1 MSEGKQLIA
10 EKQIFIGCDVSKY
23 TLDFA
28 IYQRGIDYRKFKH
41 HQVSNDEVGFKEF
54 LKWLKGNG
62 MKKQKELVVA
72 LEHTGFY
79 SLGLAEW
86 LYRKKITFCYLH
98 PLNVKN
104 YISSAHNKNDSED
117 ACMIADYL
125 YTMRE
130 KLTPSTPEPSEI
142 KKLREL
148 RNERALIIKSRT
160 SFLNL
165 LKTIEETA
173 SINRINKIINELTTQ
188 VKAIEKCILALVN
201 SDENIKNNYN
211 LITSIPGI
219 GLINAINTIIATANF
234 TRFQTARQFA
244 KFCCICP
251 LSNES
256 GISVR
261 GGDHISKKGHN
272 ELKADLTEAARSTI
286 IYDSQM
292 KTYYKRKRDQGKSH
306 GCVMN
311 AIKFKLVCRM
321 FAVVIRQTPYVDF
334 EKYRKNGH

>member
-1 MSEGKQLIA
+1 MSEDKQLIA

-41 HQVSNDEVGFKEF
+41 HQVSNDEAGFKEL
-54 LKWLKGNG
+54 LKWLKSNG
-62 MKKQKELVVA
+62 VKKYKDTVVGI
-72 LEHTGFY
+72 EHTGYY
-79 SLGLAEW
+79 SNALAEW
-86 LYRKKITFCYLH
+86 LFRKKITFCYLH
-98 PLNVKN
+98 PLDVKN
-104 YISSAHNKNDSED
+104 YISSSRNKNDSED

-142 KKLREL
+142 KQLRAL

-160 SFLNL
+160 AFLNL
-165 LKTIEETA
+165 LKNIDEPA
-173 SINRINKIINELTTQ
+173 SIKRMQTIINELNTQ
-188 VKAIEKCILALVN
+188 VKAIEKSIMEAIN
-201 SDENIKNNYN
+201 SNEKIKQNYN
-211 LITSIPGI
+211 LITTIPGI
-219 GLINAINTIIATANF
+219 GLVNAINTIIATCNF
-234 TRFQTARQFA
+234 TKFQTARQYA

-272 ELKADLTEAARSTI
+272 ELKTDLTEAARSTI
-286 IYDSQM
+286 IHNSQM
-292 KTYYKRKRDQGKSH
+292 KAYYQRKRAQGKSH

-321 FAVVIRQTPYVDF
+321 FAVIIRQSPYVDF
-334 EKYRKNGH
+334 EKYRQ

>member
-1 MSEGKQLIA
+1 MSEDKQLIA

-28 IYQRGIDYRKFKH
+28 IYQRGMDYRKFKH
-41 HQVSNDEVGFKEF
+41 YQVSNDEAGFKEL
-54 LKWLKGNG
+54 LKWLKSNG
-62 MKKQKELVVA
+62 LKKHKDFVVGI
-72 LEHTGFY
+72 EHTGYY
-79 SLGLAEW
+79 SNALAEW
-86 LYRKKITFCYLH
+86 LFRKKITFCYLH
-98 PLNVKN
+98 PLDVKN
-104 YISSAHNKNDSED
+104 YISSSRNKNDSED

-142 KKLREL
+142 KQLRAL

-160 SFLNL
+160 AFLNL
-165 LKTIEETA
+165 LKNIDEPA
-173 SINRINKIINELTTQ
+173 SIKRMQTIINELNTQ
-188 VKAIEKCILALVN
+188 VKAIEKSIMEAIN
-201 SDENIKNNYN
+201 SNEKIKQNYN
-211 LITSIPGI
+211 LITTIPGI
-219 GLINAINTIIATANF
+219 GLVNAINTIIATCNF
-234 TRFQTARQFA
+234 TKFQTARQYA

-272 ELKADLTEAARSTI
+272 ELKTDLTEAARSTI
-286 IYDSQM
+286 IHNSQM
-292 KTYYKRKRDQGKSH
+292 KAYYQRKRAQGKSH

-321 FAVVIRQTPYVDF
+321 FAVIIRQSPYVDF
-334 EKYRKNGH
+334 EKYRQ

>member
-1 MSEGKQLIA
+1 MSEDKQLIA

-41 HQVSNDEVGFKEF
+41 YQVSNDEAGFKEL
-54 LKWLKGNG
+54 LKWLKSNG
-62 MKKQKELVVA
+62 VKKYKDTVVGI
-72 LEHTGFY
+72 EHTGYY
-79 SLGLAEW
+79 SNALAEW
-86 LYRKKITFCYLH
+86 LFRKRITFCYLH
-98 PLNVKN
+98 PLDVKN
-104 YISSAHNKNDSED
+104 YISSSRNKNDSED

-142 KKLREL
+142 KQLRAL

-160 SFLNL
+160 AFLNL
-165 LKTIEETA
+165 LKNIDEPA
-173 SINRINKIINELTTQ
+173 SIKRMQTIINELNTQ
-188 VKAIEKCILALVN
+188 VKAIEKSIMEAIN
-201 SDENIKNNYN
+201 SNEKIKQNYN
-211 LITSIPGI
+211 LITTIPGI
-219 GLINAINTIIATANF
+219 GLVNAINTIIATCNF
-234 TRFQTARQFA
+234 TKFQTARQYA

-272 ELKADLTEAARSTI
+272 ELKTDLTEAARSTI
-286 IYDSQM
+286 IHNSQM
-292 KTYYKRKRDQGKSH
+292 KAYYQRKRAQGKSH

-321 FAVVIRQTPYVDF
+321 FAVIIRQSPYVDF
-334 EKYRKNGH
+334 EKYRQ

>member
-1 MSEGKQLIA
+1 MSEDKQLIA

-41 HQVSNDEVGFKEF
+41 HQVSNDEAGFKEL
-54 LKWLKGNG
+54 LKWLKSNG
-62 MKKQKELVVA
+62 VKKYKDTVVGI
-72 LEHTGFY
+72 EHTGYY
-79 SLGLAEW
+79 SNALAEW
-86 LYRKKITFCYLH
+86 LFRKKITFCYLH
-98 PLNVKN
+98 PLDVKN
-104 YISSAHNKNDSED
+104 YISSSRNKNDSED

-130 KLTPSTPEPSEI
+130 KLTPSTPEPSKI
-142 KKLREL
+142 KQLRAL

-160 SFLNL
+160 AFLNL
-165 LKTIEETA
+165 LKNIDEPA
-173 SINRINKIINELTTQ
+173 SIKRMQTIINELNTQ
-188 VKAIEKCILALVN
+188 VKAIEKSIMEAIN
-201 SDENIKNNYN
+201 SNEKIKQNYN
-211 LITSIPGI
+211 LITTIPGI
-219 GLINAINTIIATANF
+219 GLVNAINTIIATCNF
-234 TRFQTARQFA
+234 TKFQTARQYA

-261 GGDHISKKGHN
+261 GGEHISKKGHN
-272 ELKADLTEAARSTI
+272 ELKTDLTEAARSTI
-286 IYDSQM
+286 IHNSQM
-292 KTYYKRKRDQGKSH
+292 KAYYQRKRAQGKSH

-321 FAVVIRQTPYVDF
+321 FAVIIRQSPYVDF
-334 EKYRKNGH
+334 EKYRQ

>member
-1 MSEGKQLIA
+1 MSEDKQLIA
-10 EKQIFIGCDVSKY
+10 EKQIYIGCDVSKY

-41 HQVSNDEVGFKEF
+41 QQVSNDEAGFKEL
-54 LKWLKGNG
+54 LKWLKSNG
-62 MKKQKELVVA
+62 VKKYKDTVVGI
-72 LEHTGFY
+72 EHTGYY
-79 SLGLAEW
+79 SNALAEW
-86 LYRKKITFCYLH
+86 LFRKRITFCYLH
-98 PLNVKN
+98 PLDVKN
-104 YISSAHNKNDSED
+104 YISSSRNKNDSED

-130 KLTPSTPEPSEI
+130 KLTPSTPEPSKI
-142 KKLREL
+142 KQLRAL

-160 SFLNL
+160 AFLNL
-165 LKTIEETA
+165 LKNIDEPA
-173 SINRINKIINELTTQ
+173 SIKRMQTIINELNTQ
-188 VKAIEKCILALVN
+188 VKAIEKSIMEAIN
-201 SDENIKNNYN
+201 SNEKIKQNYN
-211 LITSIPGI
+211 LITTIPGI
-219 GLINAINTIIATANF
+219 GLVNAINTIIATCNF
-234 TRFQTARQFA
+234 TKFQTARQYA

-272 ELKADLTEAARSTI
+272 ELKTDLTEAARSTI
-286 IYDSQM
+286 IHNSQM
-292 KTYYKRKRDQGKSH
+292 KAYYQRKRAQGKSH

-321 FAVVIRQTPYVDF
+321 FAVIIRQSPYVDF
-334 EKYRKNGH
+334 EKYRQ

>member
-1 MSEGKQLIA
+1 MSEDKQLIA

-41 HQVSNDEVGFKEF
+41 HQVSNDEAGFKEL
-54 LKWLKGNG
+54 LKWLKSNG
-62 MKKQKELVVA
+62 VKKYKDTVVGI
-72 LEHTGFY
+72 EHTGYY
-79 SLGLAEW
+79 SNALAEW
-86 LYRKKITFCYLH
+86 LFRKRITFCYLH
-98 PLNVKN
+98 PLDVKN
-104 YISSAHNKNDSED
+104 YISSSRNKNDSED

-130 KLTPSTPEPSEI
+130 KLTPSTPEPSKI
-142 KKLREL
+142 KQLRAL

-160 SFLNL
+160 AFLNL
-165 LKTIEETA
+165 LKNIDEPA
-173 SINRINKIINELTTQ
+173 SIKRMQTIINELNTQ
-188 VKAIEKCILALVN
+188 VKAIEKSIMEAIN
-201 SDENIKNNYN
+201 SNEKIKQNYN
-211 LITSIPGI
+211 LITTIPGI
-219 GLINAINTIIATANF
+219 GLVNAINTIIATCNF
-234 TRFQTARQFA
+234 TKFQTARQYA

-261 GGDHISKKGHN
+261 GGEHISKKGHN
-272 ELKADLTEAARSTI
+272 ELKTDLTEAARSTI
-286 IYDSQM
+286 IHNSQM
-292 KTYYKRKRDQGKSH
+292 KAYYQRKRAQGKSH

-321 FAVVIRQTPYVDF
+321 FAVIIRQSPYVDF
-334 EKYRKNGH
+334 EKYRQ